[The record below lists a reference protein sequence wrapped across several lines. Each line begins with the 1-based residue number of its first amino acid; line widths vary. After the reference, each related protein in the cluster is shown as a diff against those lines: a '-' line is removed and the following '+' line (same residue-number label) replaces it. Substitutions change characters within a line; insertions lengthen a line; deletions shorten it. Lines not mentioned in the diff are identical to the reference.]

1 MKAHSIDFAPL
12 ITRLLLDLPLESVS
26 FSRQYL
32 ACSAM
37 VLTLHHVDEALA
49 RDEGALKKVWVV
61 SFRVAWLNEVWE
73 SMIGRAESVQ

>member
-1 MKAHSIDFAPL
+1 MKAHSVDFAPL

-49 RDEGALKKVWVV
+49 RDEGTLKKV
-61 SFRVAWLNEVWE
+61 
-73 SMIGRAESVQ
+73 